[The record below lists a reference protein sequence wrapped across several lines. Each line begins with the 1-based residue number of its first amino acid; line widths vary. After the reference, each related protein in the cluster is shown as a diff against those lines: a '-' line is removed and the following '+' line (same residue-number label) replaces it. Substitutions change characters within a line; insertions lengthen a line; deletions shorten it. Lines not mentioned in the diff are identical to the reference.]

1 MGCAATPQRQPNR
14 GRRVGGTRER
24 PARQYALAERA
35 EALGW
40 PARSVETIDEDQG
53 RSGTS
58 AAHREGFKKLLAEVG
73 AGQVG
78 AVLALEASRLAR
90 SSADWHRL
98 GEICVVTQTLL

>member
-1 MGCAATPQRQPNR
+1 RQAVVYVRQSSAHQVRGNR
-14 GRRVGGTRER
+14 EST
-24 PARQYALAERA
+24 ARQYALAERA
-35 EALGW
+35 KALGW

-78 AVLALEASRLAR
+78 VVLSLEASRLAR
-90 SSADWHRL
+90 ASAGRHRL
-98 GEICVVTQTLL
+98 GGGFGVPRGPP